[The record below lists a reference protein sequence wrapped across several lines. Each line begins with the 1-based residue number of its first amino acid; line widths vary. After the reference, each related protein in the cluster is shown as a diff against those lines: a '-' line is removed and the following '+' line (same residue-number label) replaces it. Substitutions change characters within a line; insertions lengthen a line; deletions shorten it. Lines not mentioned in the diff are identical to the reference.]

1 MDSHAPGSHDSFGGL
16 GSTTTRALG
25 DSKQTGLHKNTGLR
39 ALCQWGYNITDQ
51 YHRIGVIS
59 ICIIRLCMCLTRV
72 AAPSCQSLKSCAPEL
87 AGRQSRA
94 AYITWKVIGP
104 YRSRQS
110 CELDWCGLPLH
121 SPLCDCCPQYAQPV
135 IMSHM
140 LTNFSN
146 GHCPQIFV
154 AVPDNP
160 LIFRRFAMAWQDHV
174 IFSVVHSLG

>member
-1 MDSHAPGSHDSFGGL
+1 MPG
-16 GSTTTRALG
+16 
-25 DSKQTGLHKNTGLR
+25 
-39 ALCQWGYNITDQ
+39 GYNITDQ

-154 AVPDNP
+154 AVPDSSSSKFKYF
-160 LIFRRFAMAWQDHV
+160 IASYTRQ
-174 IFSVVHSLG
+174 SVHRGCCNKVSHAHTQGNLTKHNT